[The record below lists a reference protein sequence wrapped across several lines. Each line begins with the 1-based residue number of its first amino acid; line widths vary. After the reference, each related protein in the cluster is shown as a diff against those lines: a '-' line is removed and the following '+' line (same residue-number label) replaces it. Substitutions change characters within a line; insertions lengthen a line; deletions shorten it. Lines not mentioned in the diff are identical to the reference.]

1 MGNIR
6 KDYRVEVKENT
17 EKNKL
22 KTENK
27 RRNYDP
33 LAFPFGTDEALL
45 MDELKELDER

>member
-6 KDYRVEVKENT
+6 EDYKVKIKEDK
-17 EKNKL
+17 EKNKS

-33 LAFPFGTDEALL
+33 LAFPFGGDEALL
-45 MDELKELDER
+45 MDELKELEK